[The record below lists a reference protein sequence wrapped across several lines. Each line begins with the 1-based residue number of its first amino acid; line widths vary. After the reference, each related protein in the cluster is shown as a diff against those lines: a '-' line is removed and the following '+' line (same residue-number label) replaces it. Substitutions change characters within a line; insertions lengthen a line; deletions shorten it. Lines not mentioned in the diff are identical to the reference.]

1 MEGVIFDI
9 KRFAVHD
16 GPGIRT
22 TVFLKGCPL
31 SCSWC
36 HNPESQGAGI
46 ETLDGP
52 GGSIVVGRA
61 ITVDE
66 VVTEVERDTVF
77 FDESGGGVTFSGGE
91 PLAQHEFLLTAL
103 ERCGDLDIHRAVD
116 TCGHAPREVLLK
128 VAELA
133 DLVLYDLKIADNA
146 GHSEHTGVDTV
157 TIQENL
163 GALCD
168 TGVAMEIRIPV
179 VPEIT
184 TVPGNLDAL
193 GAVVKSLTRPIPVR
207 LLPYHSAAMDKYPR
221 FGFTPPLPDTPEPT
235 EDEMDGFRTTLRN
248 TGLEVKE

>member
-66 VVTEVERDTVF
+66 VVTEVER
-77 FDESGGGVTFSGGE
+77 
-91 PLAQHEFLLTAL
+91 
-103 ERCGDLDIHRAVD
+103 
-116 TCGHAPREVLLK
+116 
-128 VAELA
+128 
-133 DLVLYDLKIADNA
+133 
-146 GHSEHTGVDTV
+146 
-157 TIQENL
+157 
-163 GALCD
+163 
-168 TGVAMEIRIPV
+168 
-179 VPEIT
+179 
-184 TVPGNLDAL
+184 
-193 GAVVKSLTRPIPVR
+193 
-207 LLPYHSAAMDKYPR
+207 
-221 FGFTPPLPDTPEPT
+221 
-235 EDEMDGFRTTLRN
+235 
-248 TGLEVKE
+248 